1 MSMIFKRAKILA
13 TLGPATNSYEAI
25 ENLISAGVNGFRLN
39 FSHGTYEE
47 RDQQIVW
54 IRTASQKLN
63 KPVAILQDI
72 QGPKIRL
79 GEVKDNNYD
88 VKKGDELVL
97 AYGVEHEGNTD
108 PVQYDLS

>member
-1 MSMIFKRAKILA
+1 MIFKRAKILA

-25 ENLISAGVNGFRLN
+25 EKLIRAGVNGFRLN

-54 IRTASQKLN
+54 IRTASERVG

-79 GEVKDNNYD
+79 GEVKDNNYG
-88 VKKGDELVL
+88 VKKDDELVL
-97 AYGVEHEGNTD
+97 AYGVEHDGNTI